1 MFLQRRVLDSNL
13 THLIPRM
20 PLQNQEEQSVD
31 NAEDCFNKVCS
42 TAVTAVISITN
53 SEHCSKENLCLQG
66 KGPGPHASKLSERNA
81 RVMLDFLISISI
93 VYSLYICSFLLRTYY
108 LLTTTCREGY
118 LSNTPL
124 PACTHRLYS
133 T

>member
-1 MFLQRRVLDSNL
+1 
-13 THLIPRM
+13 M
-20 PLQNQEEQSVD
+20 PSK
-31 NAEDCFNKVCS
+31 CCS

-93 VYSLYICSFLLRTYY
+93 VYSLLCLFGGVQAELGCVLLFLRPSMAPPPPGDPAGHV
-108 LLTTTCREGY
+108 RARVEG
-118 LSNTPL
+118 LGQVSGPD
-124 PACTHRLYS
+124 PRG
-133 T
+133 